1 MSVFKKE
8 TCEKMWEL
16 DGKDDGLLERL
27 LGRFQA
33 GHVAPLDVWLLHHD
47 RVAQLALH
55 LLLLR
60 VVVVRVSVGVC
71 RILEVKN
78 LVKCLMVCPCE
89 SKEVHLC
96 QLVNQLIKC
105 LRTHQ
110 MLRDKLPPL

>member
-1 MSVFKKE
+1 MR
-8 TCEKMWEL
+8 EL

-33 GHVAPLDVWLLHHD
+33 GHVAPLDVRLLHHD

-78 LVKCLMVCPCE
+78 LVKVSWCVPV
-89 SKEVHLC
+89 KEKRYTSA
-96 QLVNQLIKC
+96 N
-105 LRTHQ
+105 
-110 MLRDKLPPL
+110 

>member
-1 MSVFKKE
+1 
-8 TCEKMWEL
+8 MWEL

-33 GHVAPLDVWLLHHD
+33 GHVAPLDVRLLHHD

-71 RILEVKN
+71 RILEVRN
-78 LVKCLMVCPCE
+78 LIKCFMVCPCE

-96 QLVNQLIKC
+96 QLVNQSKHIKAC
-105 LRTHQ
+105 LGTALVTVFNQRG
-110 MLRDKLPPL
+110 PPLALR